1 MKVYELEQN
10 IMDTWNIVDDM
21 RMIVER
27 LSVDNIDPKQLKE
40 TVELL
45 ESLLVVYD
53 FKFNRCYGKYC
64 QLLKEGSDE

>member
-1 MKVYELEQN
+1 MKMYELEQN
-10 IMDTWNIVDDM
+10 LMDTWNIVDDM
-21 RMIVER
+21 KMIVER
-27 LSVDNIDPKQLKE
+27 LNDGNINPKELKE

-64 QLLKEGSDE
+64 EILNEVKLC